1 MSVAITF
8 PERQLSDGMT
18 RRLSRAVSVC
28 LVFSLC
34 LASGCAA
41 QPSRLGTIDFPTSG
55 SASAQ
60 PHFIRGVLFVHS
72 FEYDSAA
79 HEFRVAQRLDPGFAM
94 AYWGEAMTY
103 THPVWD
109 EQDAA
114 AGRKALA
121 RLAPTREAR
130 KARAPTPREQTYL
143 DAVEI
148 LYSDGS
154 KPRRD
159 TLYSSAMERIAKA
172 YPPDMEAQAFH
183 ALSLLGLNQ
192 GIRDMPTYLRAGA
205 IAEEVFRRNPD
216 HPGAAHYIIHAY
228 DDPTHAPKG
237 LPAARAYSKIAPGAA
252 HAQHMTTHIFLAMG
266 MWDDVVTQNE
276 IASGHHDA
284 WTANHYTLWLNYAYL
299 QQGRYADARRMI
311 DMIREH
317 MGAKVGRGMWALT
330 EMRARY
336 VVDTENWDVPAA
348 WATDVDQLGADG
360 RAAWALVTGLGA
372 ARRGDREGITRA
384 LKAESTARLVRAS
397 ANADPASDIDEL
409 ELKALARLSEG
420 AKDEAVALM
429 RQATGLEDAMPVDYG
444 PPGLFKP
451 THELLG
457 EMLLQIGRAK
467 EAQTEFRR
475 ALTLAPKR
483 ARSLLGLGRA
493 SVAAGDK
500 ASASEAHSTLR
511 AIWHKADPAQA
522 ALVNKAPIGESS
534 R

>member
-1 MSVAITF
+1 MSVLITF
-8 PERQLSDGMT
+8 PQ
-18 RRLSRAVSVC
+18 RRLIGNTTWHLSRSVPVI
-28 LVFSLC
+28 LVLSFC
-34 LASGCAA
+34 FASGCAA
-41 QPSRLGTIDFPTSG
+41 QPSRLGTVDFPTSG
-55 SASAQ
+55 SASAR
-60 PHFIRGVLFVHS
+60 PHFIRGVLFLHS

-114 AGRKALA
+114 AARKALT
-121 RLAPTREAR
+121 RLAPTRAAR
-130 KARAPTPREQTYL
+130 KARAPTAREQAYL

-148 LYSDGS
+148 LYGDGS

-159 TLYSSAMERIAKA
+159 TLYSAAMERVVKA
-172 YPPDMEAQAFH
+172 HPGDMEAQAFH

-192 GIRDMPTYLRAGA
+192 AVRDVPAYLRAGA

-228 DDPTHAPKG
+228 DDPMHAPRG
-237 LPAARAYSKIAPGAA
+237 LRAARAYSKIAPGAA

-299 QQGRYADARRMI
+299 QQGRYADARKMI

-317 MGAKVGRGMWALT
+317 MGAKGGRGMWSLT

-336 VVDTENWDVPAA
+336 VVDTENWDVPSA

-360 RAAWALVTGLGA
+360 RTAWALVTGLGA
-372 ARRGDREGITRA
+372 ARRGDREGINLA
-384 LKAESTARLVRAS
+384 LKAVSTARLVRGSAS
-397 ANADPASDIDEL
+397 EDPASDIDEL

-420 AKDEAVALM
+420 AKHEAVALM
-429 RQATGLEDAMPVDYG
+429 RQATAREDAMPVDYG
-444 PPGLFKP
+444 PPALFKP

-457 EMLLQIGRAK
+457 EMLLQIGRPE
-467 EAQTEFRR
+467 EAQMEFRR

-483 ARSLLGLGRA
+483 ARSLLGLAQA

-500 ASASEAHSTLR
+500 ASASEAYSTLR
-511 AIWHKADPAQA
+511 AIWHKADPAQT
-522 ALVNKAPIGESS
+522 ALVNKAQIGESP

>member
-1 MSVAITF
+1 MRTT
-8 PERQLSDGMT
+8 P
-18 RRLSRAVSVC
+18 VS
-28 LVFSLC
+28 LFFAFSFC
-34 LASGCAA
+34 LAAGCSA
-41 QPSRLGTIDFPTSG
+41 QQSRLGTIDFPTSG
-55 SASAQ
+55 SVSAQ
-60 PHFIRGVLFVHS
+60 PHFIRGVLFLHS
-72 FEYDSAA
+72 FEYDLAA
-79 HEFRVAQRLDPGFAM
+79 DEFRAAQRLDPGFAM

-114 AGRKALA
+114 AARKALA

-130 KARAPTPREQTYL
+130 RARAPTAREKAYL

-148 LYSDGS
+148 LYGDGS
-154 KPRRD
+154 KPSRD
-159 TLYSSAMERIAKA
+159 TLYSAAVERIAKA
-172 YPPDMEAQAFH
+172 YPADMEAQAFY

-192 GIRDMPTYLRAGA
+192 GVRDVPAYLRAGA
-205 IAEEVFRRNPD
+205 IAEAVFRKNPD

-228 DDPTHAPKG
+228 DEPTQASRG

-311 DMIREH
+311 DMIRDH
-317 MGAKVGRGMWALT
+317 MGAKGGGGMWSLT

-336 VVDTENWDVPAA
+336 VVDTEHWDVPSA
-348 WATDVDQLGADG
+348 WATDVEQLGADG

-372 ARRGDREGITRA
+372 ARRGDREGIDRA
-384 LKAESTARLVRAS
+384 LKAVSMARLVRAS
-397 ANADPASDIDEL
+397 VAADPASDIDEL

-420 AKDEAVALM
+420 AKDEAIALM
-429 RQATGLEDAMPVDYG
+429 RQATAREDAMPADYG
-444 PPGLFKP
+444 PPALFKP

-457 EMLLQIGRAK
+457 EMLLQIGRPK
-467 EAQTEFRR
+467 EAQAEFQR
-475 ALTLAPKR
+475 ALALAPKR
-483 ARSLLGLGRA
+483 ARSVLGLARA
-493 SVAAGDK
+493 SAAAGDK
-500 ASASEAHSTLR
+500 ASASEAYSTLR
-511 AIWHKADPAQA
+511 AIWQKADPAQT
-522 ALVNKAPIGESS
+522 ALVDRAQIGE
-534 R
+534 